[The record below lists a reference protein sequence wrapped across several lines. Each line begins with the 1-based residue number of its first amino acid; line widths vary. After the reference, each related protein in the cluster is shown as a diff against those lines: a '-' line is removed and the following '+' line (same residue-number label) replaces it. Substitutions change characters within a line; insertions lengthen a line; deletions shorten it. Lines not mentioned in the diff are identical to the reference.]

1 MKMNFRGWIMTCYV
15 DESSSVSV
23 LHIGKLK
30 DKEIRE
36 QVSSLISA
44 KLSDNWRQ
52 LEVEDMW
59 ELMKNRVE
67 EAASSVLEP

>member
-1 MKMNFRGWIMTCYV
+1 MTCYE

-23 LHIGKLK
+23 LDIGKLK
-30 DKEIRE
+30 DKEIWE

-44 KLSDNWRQ
+44 KLSDNWQQ

-59 ELMKNRVE
+59 KLMKNRVE
-67 EAASSVLEP
+67 EAASSVLEPWHKRR